1 MFLLQISPTCLLP
14 VQVFSHG
21 SSWFNVYQRNDKK
34 KRKKKKKR
42 AYNCVSQ
49 QLHVIV
55 LGLQMSV
62 PIHEEGGAE
71 LSPMVDSGNW
81 ESLPLVMYPIVIQ
94 PGSSRQSQY
103 NSHKMA
109 KLNGSQN
116 QTRSRESGKGT
127 ELGVV
132 WVSQGI
138 ILKYCQPRVK
148 HKFIALTYQYAQIF
162 LIALAML
169 WRAG

>member
-1 MFLLQISPTCLLP
+1 MAP
-14 VQVFSHG
+14 HG
-21 SSWFNVYQRNDKK
+21 SASTKEMI
-34 KRKKKKKR
+34 RKKEKRRKR
-42 AYNCVSQ
+42 AHNCVSQ

-55 LGLQMSV
+55 LGLWKNV

-71 LSPMVDSGNW
+71 LSPMIDSENW
-81 ESLPLVMYPIVIQ
+81 ESLPLVMYPIAIP
-94 PGSSRQSQY
+94 PGSSRQCQY

-109 KLNGSQN
+109 TLNGSQN

-138 ILKYCQPRVK
+138 TLKYCQPRVK
-148 HKFIALTYQYAQIF
+148 HKFIALSYQYAQIF